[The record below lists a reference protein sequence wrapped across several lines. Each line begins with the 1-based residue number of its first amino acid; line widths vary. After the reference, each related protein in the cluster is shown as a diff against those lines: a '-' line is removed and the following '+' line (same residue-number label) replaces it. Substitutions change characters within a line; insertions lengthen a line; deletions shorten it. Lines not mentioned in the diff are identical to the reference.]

1 MKRPRIIL
9 AGVAVAA
16 LATAG
21 GLTAASASNSP
32 AASSAKMAVVRTAQ
46 ATVGGKTETI
56 LVNTQGLPLYIY
68 RPDTASMSFVSGGLA
83 RLWPP
88 LISATAPVVAG
99 PGVAGKVGALRDVNG
114 QQVTYNG
121 HPLYTFIDDHAGHV
135 TGQGVQNFFVAT
147 PGITSIGAAGGSAAP
162 AGPPAP
168 AGGFGY

>member
-1 MKRPRIIL
+1 MKRPRIVL

-21 GLTAASASNSP
+21 GLTAASASGSAMP
-32 AASSAKMAVVRTAQ
+32 SRASAAVVRTAQ

-56 LVNTQGLPLYIY
+56 LVNTQGLPLYTY
-68 RPDTASMSFVSGGLA
+68 RPDTASTSFVGGGLA

-88 LISATAPVVAG
+88 LISATAPVVGG
-99 PGVAGKVGALRDVNG
+99 PGVTGKVGALRDING

-121 HPLYTFIDDHAGHV
+121 HPLYTFVDDRAGQV

-147 PGITSIGAAGGSAAP
+147 PGITSLGAAAGSGAPAAP
-162 AGPPAP
+162 AAP